1 MALQFSTTLRNGF
14 LGIFNSSQS
23 VVIGTNANLLIFA
36 GSPPANCGT
45 GSSGTLL
52 VDYGMNPAWFSVPSA
67 GAASITGATS
77 ATALASGAAGYF
89 RLYESTLQICH
100 MQGTV
105 SNTGDGGDATI
116 SNTSISV
123 SQGVSVTGWTITAP
137 GA

>member
-1 MALQFSTTLRNGF
+1 MTLQFSTSLRNGF

-23 VVIGTNANLLIFA
+23 VVVGANANLLIFSGA
-36 GSPPANCGT
+36 EPANCGT

-77 ATALASGAAGYF
+77 AAVLASGFASYF
-89 RLYESTLQICH
+89 RLYDVTLQTCH
-100 MQGTV
+100 MQGTI

-116 SNTSISV
+116 SNTSLTIA
-123 SQGVSVTGWTITAP
+123 QGVNITGWTITAP